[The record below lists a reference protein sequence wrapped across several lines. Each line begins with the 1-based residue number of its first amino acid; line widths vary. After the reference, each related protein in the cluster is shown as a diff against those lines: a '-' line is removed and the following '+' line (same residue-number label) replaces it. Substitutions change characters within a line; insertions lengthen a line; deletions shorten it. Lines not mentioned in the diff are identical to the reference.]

1 MIELPD
7 KKIALL
13 LPALTVSMALSA
25 QTSGKPN
32 VLMLAVDDLKPIL
45 GCYGD
50 PLVKTPNIDRLA
62 ERSTIFT
69 HAYCQQSVSAAT
81 RASLLTGWCPDRT
94 QVWE

>member
-25 QTSGKPN
+25 QTYGKPN

-62 ERSTIFT
+62 QRSTIFT
-69 HAYCQQSVSAAT
+69 LSLIHISEPT
-81 RASLLTGWCPDRT
+81 RRS
-94 QVWE
+94 